1 MELNNNQMYHL
12 IERFPVFDNSYET
25 VSQKGYSSDYNVAL
39 AIPTGK
45 KNFVWF
51 TYYQNM
57 DVCYLF
63 DLNKDKKIV
72 KSTRISKEDNN
83 PLGKGTILYGTTITD
98 EETNHTYFII
108 EDIYYYKGIHLHK
121 NTFYDKLFYI
131 KDVLDILKDRPFNI
145 QFNLPVLW
153 NNGISTDIPTIIPSN
168 IINTIGYQTH
178 HIQYRTMNIIKPH
191 INIVLNKKINSGN
204 DIKTIRGKV
213 YIARYTIDIFKPQYR
228 QTTIFK
234 VIADLQYDVYH
245 LHAYGKTNSL
255 VYYNIAYIPDYK
267 TSVFM
272 NGLFRN
278 IRENKNID
286 YIEES
291 DDEDDFQ
298 NINEDKYVD
307 TNKVLSM
314 ECIFNKKFKR
324 WVPVRVNNYN
334 GKIIHISR
342 LVKDY
347 Y

>member
-12 IERFPVFDNSYET
+12 IERFPDFDNSYET

-45 KNFVWF
+45 KNFIWF

-72 KSTRISKEDNN
+72 KSIRISKEDNN

-98 EETNHTYFII
+98 EDTNNTYFVI
-108 EDIYYYKGIHLHK
+108 EDIYYYKGIPLRK

-131 KDVLDILKDRPFNI
+131 KDVLDIVQDRPFNI

-153 NNGISTDIPTIIPSN
+153 NNDISTDIPTIIPSN

-178 HIQYRTMNIIKPH
+178 HIQYRTINIIKPH
-191 INIVLNKKINSGN
+191 INIVLNKKINTGN
-204 DIKTIRGKV
+204 DLKNIQGKV

-234 VIADLQYDVYH
+234 VTADLQYDVYH
-245 LHAYGKTNSL
+245 LHAYGKNNSL

-267 TSVFM
+267 TSVLM

-278 IRENKNID
+278 IRENKNLD

-314 ECIFNKKFKR
+314 ECFFHIRFKR

-334 GKIIHISR
+334 CKIIHISR

>member
-12 IERFPVFDNSYET
+12 IERFPDFDHSYET
-25 VSQKGYSSDYNVAL
+25 VSQKGYSNDYNVAL

-45 KNFVWF
+45 KNFIWF
-51 TYYQNM
+51 TYYQNT

-83 PLGKGTILYGTTITD
+83 PLGKGTILYGTAITD
-98 EETNHTYFII
+98 EETNNSYFVI
-108 EDIYYYKGIHLHK
+108 EDIYYYKGIPLHK

-131 KDVLDILKDRPFNI
+131 KDVLDIVQNRPFNI

-153 NNGISTDIPTIIPSN
+153 NNGISTDIPTVIPSN
-168 IINTIGYQTH
+168 IINIIGYQTH

-191 INIVLNKKINSGN
+191 INIVLNKKINAGN
-204 DIKTIRGKV
+204 DIKTIPGKV
-213 YIARYTIDIFKPQYR
+213 YIARYTIDTFKPQYR

-245 LHAYGKTNSL
+245 LHAYGKNNSL

-278 IRENKNID
+278 IRENKNLD

-314 ECIFNKKFKR
+314 ECIFHTRFKR

-334 GKIIHISR
+334 CKIIHISR

-347 Y
+347 Q